1 MKTVQYWHKNRQVDQ
16 WNRTE
21 GPEISPNIYNQL
33 IFDKR
38 ICNEEKI
45 IFSINGSGITGY
57 SQIKEPNWTGI
68 LYHIQKLTQDG
79 LKP

>member
-1 MKTVQYWHKNRQVDQ
+1 MKTVQYWHENRQVDQ

-21 GPEISPNIYNQL
+21 SPEIHPNIYNQL

-57 SQIKEPNWTGI
+57 SHIKESN
-68 LYHIQKLTQDG
+68 
-79 LKP
+79 